1 MKVKSTLSSRTS
13 GILLHPTSLPGS
25 FGIGSMGKS
34 AYNFIDFLADAGQK
48 IWQILP
54 LGPTGYGNSPYLCY
68 SALAGNPLL
77 IDLVFLQEADLLTS
91 EDLNQLPDYPLDRV
105 DYDLVIAT
113 KLPLLRKAAAQ
124 FQAKGVKSSL
134 KEFSTFCERQS
145 FWLDDYALFM
155 AIKEANDGRSWYQW
169 DKDLASRKLK
179 AISEAKVQFQDNIFF
194 HKFVQYQFYLQ
205 WQQLKQ
211 YANEKGIAIFG
222 DIPIYVAHDSAD
234 VWAHPEIFCL
244 DAKTGAAALMAGVP
258 PDYFSATGQL
268 WGNPVYDWEALTKT
282 DFQWWIDRV
291 RTTLEHVD
299 IVRIDHFRGFEA
311 FWAVPQGETTAMKGT
326 WQKAPG
332 AEFFTLL
339 QKTLG
344 DLPIVA
350 EDLGVITPE
359 VEALRDK
366 FQFPG
371 MKILHFAFDSDRDN
385 AFLPFNF
392 ANQNCIVYTGT
403 HDNDTTVGWF
413 AARDQDAQARVI
425 DYLGCLCQD
434 GIHWALIRL
443 ALGSVAKTAIFPFQD
458 ILGLGTD
465 TKMNTPSTIKGN
477 WEWRCREEAFNSE
490 LSGRLKYLTYLY
502 GRMQHTEACD

>member
-1 MKVKSTLSSRTS
+1 MKAKSIFSSRAS
-13 GILLHPTSLPGS
+13 GILIHPTSLPSS
-25 FGIGSMGKS
+25 FGIGDLGKP
-34 AYNFIDFLADAGQK
+34 AYKFIDFLADAGQT

-77 IDLVFLQEADLLTS
+77 VDLTSLQEAGLLTS
-91 EDLNQLPDYPLDRV
+91 EDLHQLPDYPIDRV

-113 KLPLLRKAAAQ
+113 KLPLLRQAAAQ
-124 FQAKGVKSSL
+124 FQAQSTASNL
-134 KEFSTFCERQS
+134 KEFTAFCDRQA
-145 FWLDDYALFM
+145 FWLHDYALFM
-155 AIKEANDGRSWYQW
+155 AIKEANAGKSWYQW
-169 DKDLASRKLK
+169 EQDLANREPEAL
-179 AISEAKVQFQDNIFF
+179 AEAEAKLQDTIFF

-205 WQQLKQ
+205 WQKLKQ
-211 YANEKGIAIFG
+211 HANQKGVAIFG

-268 WGNPVYDWEALTKT
+268 WGNPVYDWQALAKT
-282 DFQWWIDRV
+282 DFKWWIDRV

-311 FWAVPQGETTAMKGT
+311 FWAVPQGETTAMQGT
-326 WQKAPG
+326 WKKAPG
-332 AEFFTLL
+332 DAFFNLL
-339 QKTLG
+339 QQKLG

-371 MKILHFAFDSDRDN
+371 MKILHFAFDSDRAN
-385 AFLPFNF
+385 AFLPYNF

-413 AARDQDAQARVI
+413 ESRDRDAQARVI
-425 DYLGCLCQD
+425 DYLGCLCED
-434 GIHWALIRL
+434 GIHWGLIRL
-443 ALGSVAKTAIFPFQD
+443 AMGSVAKAAIFPFQD
-458 ILGLGTD
+458 VLGLGTD
-465 TKMNTPSTIKGN
+465 TKMNTPSTSEGN

-490 LSGRLKYLTYLY
+490 LSGRLRYLTYLY
-502 GRMQHTEACD
+502 GRMPSETTGS